1 MVTRRRAGFTLIEL
15 LVVIA
20 IIAVLIGLL
29 LPAVQKVRESASR
42 IQCANKMRQIGI
54 AVHNCHDQFGVLPPM
69 CVHTSDTLT
78 TPPEPPAML
87 PYVTVN
93 HPTGNQS
100 RAPIRINGPYKNLY
114 GITAHYMFLPFL
126 EQEQLYALWFPHTRQ
141 TIPPGPIPPG
151 TTIDYI
157 PFQCYLCPSDPS
169 PTSSNGGVCVVTL
182 GGANVWAPGNYAMNY
197 LVFGDPPNG
206 STEGAAKIPA
216 TFVDGTSNTRSE
228 ARRVG
233 DE

>member
-1 MVTRRRAGFTLIEL
+1 MVTRRRSGFTLIEL

-29 LPAVQKVRESASR
+29 LPAVQKVRESAAR
-42 IQCANKMRQIGI
+42 IQCANKLRQIGI
-54 AVHNCHDQFGVLPPM
+54 AIHNCHDQFGVLPPL
-69 CVHTSDTLT
+69 CVNNSDFLGASD
-78 TPPEPPAML
+78 PPAMF
-87 PYVTVN
+87 PYATLN
-93 HPTGNQS
+93 HPLGNQS
-100 RAPIRINGPYKNLY
+100 RAPTLINGPFKNTY
-114 GITAHYMFLPFL
+114 GITAHYYFLPFL
-126 EQEQLYALWFPHTRQ
+126 EQEQLYALWFPYPRQ
-141 TIPPGPIPPG
+141 TIPPAGIPPG

-169 PTSSNGGVCVVTL
+169 PTSSNGGVCVVTA
-182 GGANVWAPGNYAMNY
+182 GGANVWAPGNYVMNY